1 MKNYKGAEKLTPER
15 NKALAGNMSKEERD
29 DAFSKLIK
37 NDYKEQF
44 QDRFN
49 REFGR
54 RYKGMK
60 ETEEELIALKEALRP
75 LMEHYNE
82 KDTVS
87 LVKRILDESKNKEK
101 SSKGDAAL
109 IKKQYDKWLSEAKET
124 KKKYPSFD
132 FKKEFNNSEF
142 RAGLKSGI
150 PMTSLYRAM
159 HFDELSKSIS
169 DKASK
174 ATLENIRSG
183 NGRIKEAGNERSA
196 SVKTKKSVESLTGD
210 EIEEIL
216 ERVRRGEKITFG
228 A

>member
-1 MKNYKGAEKLTPER
+1 MKNYKEGYMFPEN

-29 DAFSKLIK
+29 SAFSKLIQ
-37 NDYKEQF
+37 NEYKEQF

-60 ETEEELIALKEALRP
+60 ETEEELSLLKEALKP
-75 LMEHYNE
+75 LMERYDE

-87 LVKRILDESKNKEK
+87 LVKRILEEMGEK
-101 SSKGDAAL
+101 AKKSVNDPAAL
-109 IKKQYDKWLSEAKET
+109 KKQYDEWLKEAEAIKKE
-124 KKKYPSFD
+124 YPDFD
-132 FKKEFNNSEF
+132 FRKEFENPEF
-142 RAGLKSGI
+142 RAGLKSGV

-169 DKASK
+169 DNAAKA
-174 ATLENIRSG
+174 AIDNVRSG
-183 NGRIKEAGNERSA
+183 NGRIKEVGSENSA
-196 SVKTKKSVESLTGD
+196 SVKSKKNVNDLTD
-210 EIEEIL
+210 AEIEEFL
-216 ERVRRGEKITFG
+216 ERVRKGEKITFG

>member
-1 MKNYKGAEKLTPER
+1 MRNYKEAPFASE
-15 NKALAGNMSKEERD
+15 NDKAYAGNMSKEERD
-29 DAFSKLIK
+29 SAFSELIK

-60 ETEEELIALKEALRP
+60 KTEEELALLKEALLP
-75 LMEHYNE
+75 LMEKYNE

-87 LVKRILDESKNKEK
+87 LVKRILKDIESGEKKKEADPEK
-101 SSKGDAAL
+101 LKR
-109 IKKQYDKWLSEAKET
+109 QYAEWLKEAEET
-124 KKKYPSFD
+124 KEHYPEFD
-132 FKKEFNNSEF
+132 FRKEFENPEF

-174 ATLENIRSG
+174 ATIENIRSG
-183 NGRIKEAGNERSA
+183 NGRIREAGSETSA
-196 SVKTKKSVESLTGD
+196 PVKPRKKVEDLTGD
-210 EIEEIL
+210 EIDNFL
-216 ERVRRGEKITFG
+216 ERIKRGEKITFG